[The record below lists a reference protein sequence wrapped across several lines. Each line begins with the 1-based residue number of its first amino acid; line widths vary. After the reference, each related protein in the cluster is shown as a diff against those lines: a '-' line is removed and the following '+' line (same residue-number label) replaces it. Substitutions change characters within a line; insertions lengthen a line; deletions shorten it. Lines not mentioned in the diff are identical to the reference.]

1 MPAGRFVKRQ
11 IVIIILINLEK
22 PFIPFNSFFFLYKE
36 KDIQTSK

>member
-22 PFIPFNSFFFLYKE
+22 PFIPFNSFFLYKE

>member
-22 PFIPFNSFFFLYKE
+22 PFIPLNSFFILYKE